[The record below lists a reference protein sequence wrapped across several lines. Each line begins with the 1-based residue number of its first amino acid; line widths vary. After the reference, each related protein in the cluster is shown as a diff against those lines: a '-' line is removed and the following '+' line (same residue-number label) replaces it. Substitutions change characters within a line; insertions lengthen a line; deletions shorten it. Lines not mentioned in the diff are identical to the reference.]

1 LINFQLNHGNGCK
14 PCYKLLSSV
23 FTIILFVA
31 FISVDGTLSVAL
43 PQCPKEFDKMT
54 AASLRTPSPPTLPTE
69 REAQLARESSRLLA
83 ACIGH
88 GEMARL
94 KVIDGNQEV
103 DVPVSALRM
112 LVDILAQM
120 AEGNTVTIVPYHAEL
135 TTQQAAD
142 FLNVSRP
149 HLVGLLER
157 NELPYRKVGS
167 HRRILFKDLVEFQQR
182 SRIERKQALDE
193 LAAQAQELG
202 FGY

>member
-1 LINFQLNHGNGCK
+1 MN
-14 PCYKLLSSV
+14 
-23 FTIILFVA
+23 
-31 FISVDGTLSVAL
+31 
-43 PQCPKEFDKMT
+43 
-54 AASLRTPSPPTLPTE
+54 AASLRITPPFTLPTE
-69 REAQLARESSRLLA
+69 KEAELARESSRILA
-83 ACIGH
+83 TCIGQ
-88 GEMARL
+88 GELARL

-120 AEGNTVTIVPYHAEL
+120 AEGNAVTIVPYHAEL

-182 SRIERKQALDE
+182 SRVERKKALDE
-193 LAAQAQELG
+193 LGAQSQELEL
-202 FGY
+202 GY

>member
-1 LINFQLNHGNGCK
+1 M
-14 PCYKLLSSV
+14 PTMS
-23 FTIILFVA
+23 
-31 FISVDGTLSVAL
+31 
-43 PQCPKEFDKMT
+43 
-54 AASLRTPSPPTLPTE
+54 AASLRTPPPPTLPTE
-69 REAQLARESSRLLA
+69 LEAKLARESSRLLA
-83 ACIGH
+83 ACIGR
-88 GEMARL
+88 GELARL

-120 AEGNTVTIVPYHAEL
+120 AEGNAVTIVPHHAEL

-182 SRIERKQALDE
+182 SRVARKKALDE

-202 FGY
+202 MGY

>member
-1 LINFQLNHGNGCK
+1 
-14 PCYKLLSSV
+14 
-23 FTIILFVA
+23 
-31 FISVDGTLSVAL
+31 
-43 PQCPKEFDKMT
+43 MT
-54 AASLRTPSPPTLPTE
+54 AASLRTTPPLTLPTE
-69 REAQLARESSRLLA
+69 KEAELARESSRILA
-83 ACIGH
+83 TCIGQ
-88 GEMARL
+88 GELARL

-120 AEGNTVTIVPYHAEL
+120 AEGNAVTIVPYHAEL

-182 SRIERKQALDE
+182 SRVERKKALDE
-193 LAAQAQELG
+193 LGAQSQELEL
-202 FGY
+202 GY

>member
-1 LINFQLNHGNGCK
+1 M
-14 PCYKLLSSV
+14 S
-23 FTIILFVA
+23 
-31 FISVDGTLSVAL
+31 
-43 PQCPKEFDKMT
+43 
-54 AASLRTPSPPTLPTE
+54 AASLRTPPPPTLPTE
-69 REAQLARESSRLLA
+69 LEAKLARESSRLLA
-83 ACIGH
+83 ACIGR
-88 GEMARL
+88 GELARL

-120 AEGNTVTIVPYHAEL
+120 AEGNAVTIVPHHAEL

-182 SRIERKQALDE
+182 SRVARKKALDE

-202 FGY
+202 MGY